1 MEADNGLRSARLRMV
16 DEQLRARDIVD
27 GRVLEAMER
36 VPREQFVPEG
46 ERHRAYA
53 DAALPIGHGQTISQ
67 PYMVARICEA
77 LSLTGDERVL
87 DVGTGSGYQA
97 AVLAELGAA
106 VHTIERIPE
115 LAEQARENL
124 AAAGYEQVQ
133 VHVGDGTLGLPE
145 EAPFEAIAVAAAAPG
160 LPRRL
165 YDQLE
170 PRGRLVVPVGGRWG
184 QRLEVIVR
192 SPEGP
197 AIVRSVPCRFVPLVG
212 AEGFED

>member
-1 MEADNGLRSARLRMV
+1 MV

-27 GRVLEAMER
+27 ERVLEAMER
-36 VPREQFVPEG
+36 VPRERFVPDG

-77 LSLTGDERVL
+77 LSLTGDERTL

-97 AVLAELGAA
+97 AVLAELGADL
-106 VHTIERIPE
+106 HTIERIPE

-124 AAAGYEQVQ
+124 AAGGYEQVQ